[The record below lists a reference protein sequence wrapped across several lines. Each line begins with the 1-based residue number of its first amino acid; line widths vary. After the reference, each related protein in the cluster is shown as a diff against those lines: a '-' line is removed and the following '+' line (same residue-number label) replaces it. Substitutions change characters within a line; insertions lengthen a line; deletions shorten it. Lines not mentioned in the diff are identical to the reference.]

1 MLVKPLPSY
10 GCLTCGFRCLSSQM
24 IQLHWRHWHQAFI
37 APAPAKQGDPF
48 KQPEAVSDSRM
59 TTSPVSSSSSN
70 QSKHPTKLGVAT
82 FKDKS
87 VDSTGKHW
95 AVRFGSATAS
105 CNSKT
110 YTSFTVYSVRQTI
123 PAIQHSGYAP
133 THPFRNSSVRL
144 SILHQEILPKF
155 RPEKTHIRSH
165 G

>member
-59 TTSPVSSSSSN
+59 MTPPVTSSSSN

-95 AVRFGSATAS
+95 AVRRFGSATAS

-110 YTSFTVYSVRQTI
+110 YISFYSVLSAANNSGDPALWLRTDSSI
-123 PAIQHSGYAP
+123 PEFVRSAVNFAP
-133 THPFRNSSVRL
+133 RNFTK
-144 SILHQEILPKF
+144 IP
-155 RPEKTHIRSH
+155 T
-165 G
+165 

>member
-1 MLVKPLPSY
+1 MSLQSNDSTSLETLAP
-10 GCLTCGFRCLSSQM
+10 G
-24 IQLHWRHWHQAFI
+24 LHRAGSGQTGRSVQTA
-37 APAPAKQGDPF
+37 GSG
-48 KQPEAVSDSRM
+48 VDSRM
-59 TTSPVSSSSSN
+59 TTPLVSSSSSN

-105 CNSKT
+105 CNSKK
-110 YTSFTVYSVRQTI
+110 YIPLFTVYSVRQTI